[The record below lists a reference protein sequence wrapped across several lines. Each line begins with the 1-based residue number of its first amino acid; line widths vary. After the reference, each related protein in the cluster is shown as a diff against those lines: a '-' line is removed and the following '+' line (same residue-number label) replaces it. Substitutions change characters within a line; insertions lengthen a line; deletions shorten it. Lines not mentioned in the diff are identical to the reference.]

1 MFERVRHK
9 QTFFGK
15 LWYIYGQRLHRLMI
29 AKNANVFMKPTDI
42 ISHRPTLFGMHEP
55 HIEKL
60 IAEAALTN
68 GDFLID
74 LGANIGMT
82 SALAG
87 HHFTR
92 VDCVEPNELVVN
104 ILKTNLAMNLPT
116 TDHEVHAIGLGKEDG
131 VLKLRVPADNF
142 GGAYVETGNPQ
153 FEGETSSQHSNH
165 FGDRAGHLA
174 LDVTIKDA
182 GRWLEARFAA
192 LRAAGLRQGV
202 IKIDVE
208 GYEEIIFDRIISELP
223 DDFSVVVIMENWFDH
238 FPVSSFNS
246 KTHSLEWFYF
256 QKRKRRLHSI
266 PFKLLGLS
274 SSYEQMIAPLEDGTR
289 KPHDVIC
296 VMSKVA

>member
-153 FEGETSSQHSNH
+153 FEGETRRNIPITLATGPGILPLMSQSRTQ
-165 FGDRAGHLA
+165 GAG
-174 LDVTIKDA
+174 
-182 GRWLEARFAA
+182 
-192 LRAAGLRQGV
+192 
-202 IKIDVE
+202 
-208 GYEEIIFDRIISELP
+208 
-223 DDFSVVVIMENWFDH
+223 
-238 FPVSSFNS
+238 S
-246 KTHSLEWFYF
+246 KPGS
-256 QKRKRRLHSI
+256 RRSAQQACG
-266 PFKLLGLS
+266 KG
-274 SSYEQMIAPLEDGTR
+274 
-289 KPHDVIC
+289 
-296 VMSKVA
+296 